1 MEIPEH
7 MRKHAKKLHKRC
19 QSQTDTPEGT
29 TTILNSYLITKI
41 NQIILNY
48 ICLEVIRESLKGTLP
63 KNQNF
68 ECYIHCLFDIIG
80 VVS

>member
-19 QSQTDTPEGT
+19 QNQTDTPEGT
-29 TTILNSYLITKI
+29 TTIPNYLLITKI
-41 NQIILNY
+41 YKIILNY
-48 ICLEVIRESLKGTLP
+48 LFLEVIRESLTGTLP